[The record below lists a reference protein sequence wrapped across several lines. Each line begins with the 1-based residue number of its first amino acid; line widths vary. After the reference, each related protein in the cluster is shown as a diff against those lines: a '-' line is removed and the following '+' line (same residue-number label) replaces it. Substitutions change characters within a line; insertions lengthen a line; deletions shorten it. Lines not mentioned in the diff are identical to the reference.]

1 MTLGPLMIDVDGLE
15 LTAAETEKLRDPRI
29 GGVILFSRNF
39 ASVTQLK
46 ELTRAIHDVRSPGLL
61 IAVDQEGGRVQRFRD
76 GFTELPPA
84 RLLGHQ
90 YDIDEN
96 SARSLASA
104 CGWIMAAELLDVGVD
119 FSFAP
124 VVDLDL
130 GLSDVIGDRA
140 LHRDPD
146 TVASLA
152 TAFMQ
157 GMRGAGMMAV
167 AKHFPGHG
175 AVVADSHVELP
186 EDHRGYVDLTDNL
199 LPYERLIA
207 NGLHGVMMAHVR
219 YPNIDRRIASLSP
232 YWQETEL
239 RQKLGF
245 AGVIFSDD
253 LSMSAM
259 ESVGDMTERVRV
271 TLAAGADMALICN
284 DPEAVARTLAD
295 IGSLENPASQ
305 ARLVSMR
312 PHPLSWEGQPLRQ
325 SNEWEHA
332 VARVAE
338 THKPPPFTL
347 DG

>member
-1 MTLGPLMIDVDGLE
+1 MTLGPLMIDVEGLE
-15 LTAAETEKLRDPRI
+15 LTAVETEKLRDPRI

-39 ASVTQLK
+39 ASVAQLR
-46 ELTRAIHDVRSPGLL
+46 ELTRAIHDVRSPELL

-90 YDIDEN
+90 YDIDED

-104 CGWIMAAELLDVGVD
+104 CGWIMAAELLDIGVD
-119 FSFAP
+119 ISFAP

-130 GLSDVIGDRA
+130 GLSDIIGDRA

-146 TVASLA
+146 AVAVLA

-157 GMRGAGMMAV
+157 GMRSAGMMAV

-186 EDHRGYVDLTDNL
+186 EDHRTYVDLTDDF

-239 RQKLGF
+239 RQTLGF
-245 AGVIFSDD
+245 TGVIFSDD

-271 TLAAGADMALICN
+271 TFAAGADMALICN
-284 DPEAVARTLAD
+284 DPEAVDRVLAN
-295 IGSLENPASQ
+295 IGAMENPASQ

-312 PHPLSWEGQPLRQ
+312 PHPLPWEGRPLRQ
-325 SNEWEHA
+325 SDEWEHA
-332 VARVAE
+332 VARIAE
-338 THKPPPFTL
+338 THKPPPFSL